1 MALEALISEI
11 EAAQAATG
19 YPGYTTTE
27 TRVTSADRAIPDGY
41 MGYAGYTSIGISGN
55 AVKPSGELALS
66 NADEEVI
73 VVFDEWRL
81 PSGRRVAFKLAIP
94 KEKYDGFELLRLLEK

>member
-19 YPGYTTTE
+19 YPGYTTIE

-55 AVKPSGELALS
+55 AVKRSGELEPS
-66 NADEEVI
+66 KKEVAGRMWPVKAKI
-73 VVFDEWRL
+73 GPRWA
-81 PSGRRVAFKLAIP
+81 SSKGRREP
-94 KEKYDGFELLRLLEK
+94 GNRG